1 MDDWVTGWA
10 TSCVCALV
18 VLPLRA
24 DYGNKTI
31 MGFGIWREDTVA
43 VSWATML
50 LVSEGIYASVRFQ
63 GDGTSCVCVC
73 VCRFPLRFH
82 SILLHS
88 PLVVIFKM
96 PPVFKCFCFPSW
108 FCHFL
113 SFTLHLRWVITLSIS
128 SHHVA
133 SLAFILH
140 LRPPKTLFHLPPSPH
155 CIFSFSSSSLWL
167 YYSLQLASVHC
178 RISDVDFSE

>member
-1 MDDWVTGWA
+1 MERGYSCSELSRNAAGFRGDL
-10 TSCVCALV
+10 CVCTLS
-18 VLPLRA
+18 
-24 DYGNKTI
+24 G
-31 MGFGIWREDTVA
+31 WRHE
-43 VSWATML
+43 L
-50 LVSEGIYASVRFQ
+50 
-63 GDGTSCVCVC
+63 CVCVC